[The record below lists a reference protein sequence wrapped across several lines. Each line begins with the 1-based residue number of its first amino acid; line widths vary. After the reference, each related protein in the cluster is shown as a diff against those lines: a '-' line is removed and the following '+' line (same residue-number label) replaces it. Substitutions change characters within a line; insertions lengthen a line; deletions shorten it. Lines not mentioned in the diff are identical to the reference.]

1 MAQHLRFSK
10 ETVTSMKFEPTKL
23 DYTLSPYTG
32 MTRDSWIEAAKYLLK
47 GVFDNLESIDA
58 PVVMPRYETEV
69 TYPQKG
75 APEWRIKA
83 EYFEG
88 LARSF
93 FISAPLVHIEPDLT
107 LNGINVR
114 DYYKKQVLCAVTPG
128 EKNYVLN
135 YTDMKKTDTSGNL
148 FSAFQ
153 QTVETAALVI
163 CLWLSKEEIW
173 DTYEKEEKDRIAEF
187 LSDFG
192 HANTVPQNW
201 RLFNMLDLAFLYM
214 NGYDIDE
221 DIMRDH
227 AQNIL
232 NYYVGEGWYRD
243 GQSFDYYSCWAF
255 NMYTA
260 MWNTWYGYEK
270 EPYIAAK
277 FEENSNELMKTYP
290 DFFDRD
296 GFTNMWGRSCI
307 YRNAATSAFDGNLL
321 MKNNTMDPG
330 LARRI
335 CSGSLLQFF
344 TRDDFLWSGVP
355 TLGFYGP
362 FVPLVQSY
370 SCAESPFWLAKALLC
385 LHLPADHPF
394 WTAKENNGSWEDLK
408 EGDVKVTTLNGPA
421 LCFSNHGSNGITEL
435 RTGKILKAKGDVHGM
450 NNYSKL
456 VFNSKFPWEA
466 TVSEN
471 VESQQY
477 VVEYTDENI
486 FVKANATFWAG
497 EKKDVLYRRQFFEFE
512 PECETHWKTAI
523 NLADF
528 TVPYGIIRA
537 DKIRFYRRPA
547 RITLGTF
554 GFPDNGTTME
564 TREKDGF
571 KAVILKG
578 KDHTG
583 KEKQL
588 AFTTFAGWTEIKRVD
603 STGTNPDSEKSI
615 ILYAETERNKQYG
628 YDPYFLISQ
637 TITKESHEDFTEDEL
652 FPISKIEYTDP
663 QNCGGY
669 GPVTIHLKN
678 GETREIDFYGIEAKL
693 SL

>member
-260 MWNTWYGYEK
+260 MWNLWYGYEK

-307 YRNAATSAFDGNLL
+307 YRNAATSAFDGNL
-321 MKNNTMDPG
+321 MMRNSTMDPG

-344 TRDDFLWSGVP
+344 TRDDFLWSGIP

-421 LCFSNHGSNGITEL
+421 LCFSNHGSNGITGL
-435 RTGKILKAKGDVHGM
+435 RTGKILKEKGDVHGM

-583 KEKQL
+583 KDKQL
-588 AFTTFAGWTEIKRVD
+588 AFTIFAGWTKIKRVD

-637 TITKESHEDFTEDEL
+637 TITKESLDDFTEDEL

-678 GETREIDFYGIEAKL
+678 GEKREIDFYGIEAKL

>member
-1 MAQHLRFSK
+1 MATLLRYSK
-10 ETVTSMKFEPTKL
+10 GKVDAMKFEPTKL
-23 DYTLSPYTG
+23 DYDLSPYTG

-47 GVFDNLESIDA
+47 GVFDNLENIEA

-69 TYPQKG
+69 TYPQKD

-93 FISAPLVHIEPDLT
+93 FISAPLVHIEPDLI

-114 DYYKKQVLCAVTPG
+114 DYYKKQVLYAVTPG

-135 YTDMKKTDTSGNL
+135 YSDMKKTDTSGNL

-163 CLWLSKEEIW
+163 CLWISKEEIW
-173 DTYEKEEKDRIAEF
+173 DTYDKEEKDRIAAF

-307 YRNAATSAFDGNLL
+307 YRNAATSAFDGNL
-321 MKNNTMDPG
+321 MMRNSTMDPG

-344 TRDDFLWSGVP
+344 TRDDFLWSGIP

-394 WTAKENNGSWEDLK
+394 WTAKENNGSWEGLK

-435 RTGKILKAKGDVHGM
+435 RTGKILKEKGDVHGM

-528 TVPYGIIRA
+528 TVPCGIIRA

-564 TREKDGF
+564 TKEKDGA

-583 KEKQL
+583 KDKQL
-588 AFTTFAGWTEIKRVD
+588 AFTIFAGWTDIKRID

-652 FPISKIEYTDP
+652 FPIIKIEYTDP

-669 GPVTIHLKN
+669 GPVTIHMKN

>member
-10 ETVTSMKFEPTKL
+10 ETVMSMKFEPTKL

-260 MWNTWYGYEK
+260 MWNLWYGYEK

-307 YRNAATSAFDGNLL
+307 YRNAATSAFDGNL
-321 MKNNTMDPG
+321 MMRNSTMDPG

-344 TRDDFLWSGVP
+344 TRDDFLWSGIP

-435 RTGKILKAKGDVHGM
+435 RTGKILKEKGDVHGM

-583 KEKQL
+583 KDKQL
-588 AFTTFAGWTEIKRVD
+588 AFTIFAGWTEIKRVD

-637 TITKESHEDFTEDEL
+637 TITKESLEDFTEDEL

-678 GETREIDFYGIEAKL
+678 GEKKEIDFYGIEAKL

>member
-1 MAQHLRFSK
+1 
-10 ETVTSMKFEPTKL
+10 MKFEPTKL

-32 MTRDSWIEAAKYLLK
+32 LTRDSWIEAAKYLLK
-47 GVFDNLESIDA
+47 GVFDNLENSEA

-114 DYYKKQVLCAVTPG
+114 DYYKKQVLYAVTPG

-173 DTYEKEEKDRIAEF
+173 DTYEKEEKDRIAAF

-394 WTAKENNGSWEDLK
+394 WTAKENNGSWEGLK

-435 RTGKILKAKGDVHGM
+435 RTGKILKEKGDVHGM

-477 VVEYTDENI
+477 VVEYTDESI

-588 AFTTFAGWTEIKRVD
+588 AFTIFAGWTDIKRID

-637 TITKESHEDFTEDEL
+637 TITKESHKDFTEDEL

-669 GPVTIHLKN
+669 GPVTIHMKN

>member
-1 MAQHLRFSK
+1 
-10 ETVTSMKFEPTKL
+10 
-23 DYTLSPYTG
+23 
-32 MTRDSWIEAAKYLLK
+32 
-47 GVFDNLESIDA
+47 
-58 PVVMPRYETEV
+58 
-69 TYPQKG
+69 
-75 APEWRIKA
+75 
-83 EYFEG
+83 
-88 LARSF
+88 
-93 FISAPLVHIEPDLT
+93 
-107 LNGINVR
+107 
-114 DYYKKQVLCAVTPG
+114 
-128 EKNYVLN
+128 
-135 YTDMKKTDTSGNL
+135 
-148 FSAFQ
+148 
-153 QTVETAALVI
+153 
-163 CLWLSKEEIW
+163 
-173 DTYEKEEKDRIAEF
+173 
-187 LSDFG
+187 
-192 HANTVPQNW
+192 
-201 RLFNMLDLAFLYM
+201 MLDLAFLYM

-435 RTGKILKAKGDVHGM
+435 RTGKILKEKGDVHGM

-486 FVKANATFWAG
+486 FVSANATFWAG

-564 TREKDGF
+564 TREKDGA

-583 KEKQL
+583 KDKQL
-588 AFTTFAGWTEIKRVD
+588 AFSIFAGWTEIKRVD
-603 STGTNPDSEKSI
+603 SIGTNPDSEKSI
-615 ILYAETERNKQYG
+615 ILYAETVRNKQYG

-637 TITKESHEDFTEDEL
+637 TITKESLDDFTEDEL

-678 GETREIDFYGIEAKL
+678 GEKKEIDFYGIEAKL

>member
-1 MAQHLRFSK
+1 
-10 ETVTSMKFEPTKL
+10 MKFEPTKL

>member
-114 DYYKKQVLCAVTPG
+114 DYYKKQVLCAVTPE

-307 YRNAATSAFDGNLL
+307 YRNAATSAFDGNL
-321 MKNNTMDPG
+321 MMRNSTMDPG

-435 RTGKILKAKGDVHGM
+435 RTGKILKEKGDVHGM

-583 KEKQL
+583 KDKQL
-588 AFTTFAGWTEIKRVD
+588 AFTIFAGWTEIKRVD

-637 TITKESHEDFTEDEL
+637 TITKESLDDFTEDEL

-678 GETREIDFYGIEAKL
+678 GEKKEIDFYGIEAKL

>member
-114 DYYKKQVLCAVTPG
+114 DYYKKQVLNAVTPG

-173 DTYEKEEKDRIAEF
+173 DTYEKEEKDRIAAF

-435 RTGKILKAKGDVHGM
+435 RTGKILKEKGDDHGM

-528 TVPYGIIRA
+528 TVPYGILRA

-564 TREKDGF
+564 TKEKDGF

-588 AFTTFAGWTEIKRVD
+588 AFTIFAGWSDIKRFD

-615 ILYAETERNKQYG
+615 ILYAETVRNKQYG

-637 TITKESHEDFTEDEL
+637 TITKESHADFTEDEL

-669 GPVTIHLKN
+669 GPVMVHLKN
-678 GETREIDFYGIEAKL
+678 GETKEIDFYGIEAKL

>member
-10 ETVTSMKFEPTKL
+10 ETVTSMKFEPTKT

-32 MTRDSWIEAAKYLLK
+32 LTRDSWIEAAKYLLK
-47 GVFDNLESIDA
+47 GVFDNLESIEA

-69 TYPQKG
+69 TYPQKN
-75 APEWRIKA
+75 APKWRIKA

-93 FISAPLVHIEPDLT
+93 FISAPLVHIEPDLV

-135 YTDMKKTDTSGNL
+135 YSDMKKTDTSGNL

-173 DTYEKEEKDRIAEF
+173 DTYEKEEKDRIAAF

-321 MKNNTMDPG
+321 MKNSTMDPG

-344 TRDDFLWSGVP
+344 TRDDFLWSGIP

-394 WTAKENNGSWEDLK
+394 WTAKENNGSWEGLK

-435 RTGKILKAKGDVHGM
+435 RTGKILKEKRDDHGM

-528 TVPYGIIRA
+528 TVPCGIIRA

-564 TREKDGF
+564 TKEKDGA

-588 AFTTFAGWTEIKRVD
+588 AFTIFAGWSDIKRID

-637 TITKESHEDFTEDEL
+637 TITKESLEDFTEDEL
-652 FPISKIEYTDP
+652 FPISEIEYTDP

-669 GPVTIHLKN
+669 GPVTIHMKN

>member
-1 MAQHLRFSK
+1 MATLLRYSK
-10 ETVTSMKFEPTKL
+10 GKVDAMKFEPTKL
-23 DYTLSPYTG
+23 DYDLSPYTG

-47 GVFDNLESIDA
+47 GVFDNLENIEA

-69 TYPQKG
+69 TYPQKD

-93 FISAPLVHIEPDLT
+93 FISAPLVHIEPDLI
-107 LNGINVR
+107 LNGIKVR
-114 DYYKKQVLCAVTPG
+114 DYYKKQVLYAVTPG

-135 YTDMKKTDTSGNL
+135 YSDMKKTDTSGNL

-173 DTYEKEEKDRIAEF
+173 DTYDKEEKDRIAAF

-307 YRNAATSAFDGNLL
+307 YRNAATSAFDGNL
-321 MKNNTMDPG
+321 MMRNSTMDPG

-344 TRDDFLWSGVP
+344 TRDDFLWSGIP

-394 WTAKENNGSWEDLK
+394 WTAKENNGSWEGLK

-435 RTGKILKAKGDVHGM
+435 RTGKILKEKGDVHGM

-486 FVKANATFWAG
+486 FVSANATFWAG

-528 TVPYGIIRA
+528 TVPCGIIRA

-554 GFPDNGTTME
+554 GFPDNGTTMD
-564 TREKDGF
+564 TKEKDGA

-583 KEKQL
+583 KDKQL
-588 AFTTFAGWTEIKRVD
+588 AFTIFAGWTDIKRID

-669 GPVTIHLKN
+669 GPVTIHMKN